1 MIIPEPPHLFSF
13 TGIREIPAGR
23 IDMPDKDPAVIAF
36 GKAFVTGIPPRKY
49 SDKNNAAQTPQNL
62 NCTPMTGP

>member
-36 GKAFVTGIPPRKY
+36 GKAFVTGIPP
-49 SDKNNAAQTPQNL
+49 
-62 NCTPMTGP
+62 